1 MAQGGGRGW
10 FHRKRAQPQPVD
22 DAPKAQDSR
31 VDDVSE
37 LIETSHP
44 GEPAAPSL
52 QGDASQVDW
61 SPEAR
66 RSVQPPTVITPP
78 AVITPPTDITPPVD
92 ITPPA
97 DTGSRPQSNHPGS
110 VGRTPETSP
119 GTSTP
124 QFNAS
129 QADLRQSEISPEN
142 EGASPMPGTSDSDDA
157 AAGAETKHASA
168 TNQAYDWDAATA
180 AALSDEPDAP
190 RSRDAARPVAASS
203 ADRLLEDIIREIVGD
218 AAMDTATSLHPTRS
232 RGDGIPLRT
241 TDSTATVP
249 EIRQPTDPA
258 PADAAI
264 TNATVANLTDTN
276 STDMNASVTNTTDA
290 NTPVT
295 NTTDA
300 NSTDAN
306 GSDENGTD
314 ASGTDTNS
322 TDTDAPVTNVAATN
336 SYLVGGSPAR
346 PSDVSDAVESAA
358 SASDAG
364 TAESPVATDQDGVG
378 SAAVHDQPD
387 SAGAVAVVR
396 TDDSTAVPTAAQ
408 SAMKDDAAPVDQ
420 VAFEV
425 AVDPAERTEPET
437 TVELAQSGDA
447 ADPAEIADTAHDFSG
462 PVDTDDATPESGSS
476 DSSTAVAAPD
486 RPNHTLPAPWPS
498 KASIAATTTGQGIDV
513 SRETLDRPI
522 QRPVSRE
529 TESEHGGT
537 PLADQLADETR
548 RRVALDEAVL
558 PLPPSTRVLTI
569 SNQKGGVGKTTSAV
583 NLAAALARAGAQ
595 VLVIDLDP
603 QGNAS
608 TALGV
613 DHRSEEQSVYEV
625 LVGDLPLTDVIR
637 SSTEHERLD
646 CVPATIHLAGAEIEL
661 VSLVARE
668 QRLRRAL
675 DRHLAAME
683 HPYDY
688 VFIDCPPSLGLL
700 TINAFVAAREV
711 LIPIQCEYYALEG
724 LSQLLSN
731 IELIEKHLNPEL
743 RLSTILLTMY
753 DSRTNLAQQ
762 VAQEVRDHFPSQTLE
777 TIIPRSVRV
786 SEAPSYGQSVIS
798 YDFASSGSLSY
809 REAAAEIA
817 RRSASN
823 QKETT
828 DGN

>member
-10 FHRKRAQPQPVD
+10 FHRKRTQPQPVV
-22 DAPKAQDSR
+22 DAPDTQSSQSGG
-31 VDDVSE
+31 VSE
-37 LIETSHP
+37 TAEAS
-44 GEPAAPSL
+44 GA
-52 QGDASQVDW
+52 GDLTASTFEIDANQADW

-66 RSVQPPTVITPP
+66 RTVQLPASTSAPIAASPP
-78 AVITPPTDITPPVD
+78 APSTAPSVSPAGPTPAAAPIR
-92 ITPPA
+92 PA
-97 DTGSRPQSNHPGS
+97 AASHPQSDHPGS
-110 VGRTPETSP
+110 VGRVPEDSSRADALQTGVQRNDIAPANPGMSPTPARSSDEGSVAGAPT
-119 GTSTP
+119 GHASTP
-124 QFNAS
+124 T
-129 QADLRQSEISPEN
+129 QS
-142 EGASPMPGTSDSDDA
+142 
-157 AAGAETKHASA
+157 
-168 TNQAYDWDAATA
+168 YDWDAATA
-180 AALSDEPDAP
+180 AALSDETDAP
-190 RSRDAARPVAASS
+190 RSSNAERPSATSN

-232 RGDGIPLRT
+232 KDEGDASAMPN
-241 TDSTATVP
+241 STAAVP
-249 EIRQPTDPA
+249 GSGQSTDPA
-258 PADAAI
+258 TAIPAVADERAVEATHLMDAARAVDAAQAVDAIHPLDATDLPEVMDSADATDSPEVMHSADATDSPEVMHPAAPTNPSDDTHPADSI
-264 TNATVANLTDTN
+264 H
-276 STDMNASVTNTTDA
+276 
-290 NTPVT
+290 P
-295 NTTDA
+295 
-300 NSTDAN
+300 
-306 GSDENGTD
+306 
-314 ASGTDTNS
+314 
-322 TDTDAPVTNVAATN
+322 
-336 SYLVGGSPAR
+336 
-346 PSDVSDAVESAA
+346 
-358 SASDAG
+358 SDAG
-364 TAESPVATDQDGVG
+364 TAADRTNVDHPENAHEPTQSEPEVSIADGTDLAHASG
-378 SAAVHDQPD
+378 SRDAIDP
-387 SAGAVAVVR
+387 
-396 TDDSTAVPTAAQ
+396 
-408 SAMKDDAAPVDQ
+408 DDAALD
-420 VAFEV
+420 
-425 AVDPAERTEPET
+425 
-437 TVELAQSGDA
+437 
-447 ADPAEIADTAHDFSG
+447 
-462 PVDTDDATPESGSS
+462 SGS
-476 DSSTAVAAPD
+476 DSATTVAAPD

-498 KASIAATTTGQGIDV
+498 EASIAATTTGQGIEV
-513 SRETLDRPI
+513 SRETLDRPS
-522 QRPVSRE
+522 PPTVSRE

-569 SNQKGGVGKTTSAV
+569 SNQKGGVGKTTTAV
-583 NLAAALARAGAQ
+583 NLAAALARAGAH

-683 HPYDY
+683 RPYDY

-762 VAQEVRDHFPSQTLE
+762 VAQEVRDHFPSQTLA

-823 QKETT
+823 QKEST